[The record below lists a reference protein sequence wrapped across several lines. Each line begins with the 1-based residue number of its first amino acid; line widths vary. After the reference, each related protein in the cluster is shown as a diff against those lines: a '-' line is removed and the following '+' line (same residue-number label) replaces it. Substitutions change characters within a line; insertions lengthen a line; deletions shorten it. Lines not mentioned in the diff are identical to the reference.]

1 MFINLDA
8 EWKIN
13 FRFIG
18 RLSSSTNFNLKG
30 TIFMKNKKLKYA
42 LHFLICFVTSFIC
55 IYLIIFAGGWR
66 LFEGGDPILL
76 EIAAAIV
83 IGFFIWL
90 IYEWSALFECK
101 IKELEERIE
110 ELEKKN

>member
-1 MFINLDA
+1 
-8 EWKIN
+8 
-13 FRFIG
+13 
-18 RLSSSTNFNLKG
+18 
-30 TIFMKNKKLKYA
+30 MKNKNLKYA
-42 LHFLICFVTSFIC
+42 LHFLICLGTSFIC
-55 IYLIIFAGGWR
+55 IYLMIFVGGWR
-66 LFEGGDPILL
+66 LVEGGDPILL

-90 IYEWSALFECK
+90 IYECCALFECK

>member
-1 MFINLDA
+1 
-8 EWKIN
+8 
-13 FRFIG
+13 
-18 RLSSSTNFNLKG
+18 
-30 TIFMKNKKLKYA
+30 MKNKKLKTI
-42 LHFLICFVTSFIC
+42 LHFLICFVISFIC
-55 IYLIIFAGGWR
+55 IYLIIFTGGWR

-83 IGFFIWL
+83 IGFFIWF
-90 IYEWSALFECK
+90 IYELSALFECK

>member
-1 MFINLDA
+1 
-8 EWKIN
+8 
-13 FRFIG
+13 
-18 RLSSSTNFNLKG
+18 
-30 TIFMKNKKLKYA
+30 MKNNKLKPV
-42 LHFLICFVTSFIC
+42 LHFLICFVITFIF
-55 IYLIIFAGGWR
+55 IYLIIFVGGWR

-83 IGFFIWL
+83 IGFVIWL

-101 IKELEERIE
+101 IKGLEKRIE